1 MQKIVIVTGYWNQ
14 EGIWGDSTKE
24 VNELLEEGWKV
35 VNANPMG
42 AYGFG
47 TGHGSA
53 GEERSHLGHHQYHDK
68 GFASLIVLERD

>member
-14 EGIWGDSTKE
+14 EGIWEDSTKE

-35 VNANPMG
+35 VNATPMG
-42 AYGFG
+42 AFGFG
-47 TGHGSA
+47 TGHGTEA
-53 GEERSHLGHHQYHDK
+53 ETSHLGHHQYHDK